1 MALKSHEGVHRC
13 RKLTPLQ
20 KKIYTYIF
28 ATVNE
33 LSIFDFQVVFWRM
46 CISLK
51 ISSYV
56 DVLSFLWPIR
66 KKSS

>member
-1 MALKSHEGVHRC
+1 VYTE
-13 RKLTPLQ
+13 Q
-20 KKIYTYIF
+20 KNDTTAKENIYKF

-51 ISSYV
+51 MSPDV
-56 DVLSFLWPIR
+56 DVLSFL
-66 KKSS
+66 